1 MAEGRPLE
9 LSQSHDSVTYGGIKG
24 DVTLYANDTYQPII
38 MFKIPRQVAW
48 SIIKNPKVRMKLYDK
63 ATGDELP
70 ANVKLGLSVRKPNQE
85 LFQEIFTPK
94 TYSTYRNLDIAEQLN
109 KDFDGSVR
117 FNLYRAGTFVEE
129 SYLAVMAKVYTD
141 VTIDWSKSELYIGE
155 SAKQDLK
162 EVDL

>member
-9 LSQSHDSVTYGGIKG
+9 LSNEHESVVYGGSKG
-24 DVTLYANDTYQPII
+24 NVTLYANDTYQPII
-38 MFKIPRQVAW
+38 LFKVPRQVAW
-48 SIIKNPKVRMKLYDK
+48 AMIKNPKVRMKLYDDNG
-63 ATGDELP
+63 TELP
-70 ANVKLGLSVRKPNQE
+70 NNVKLGLTVRKPQQE

-94 TYSTYRNLDIAEQLN
+94 NYSTYRALDISEQIN

-117 FNLYRAGTFVEE
+117 FNLTRAGSFPEE
-129 SYLAVMAKVYTD
+129 SYIGILAKVKTN

-155 SAKQDLK
+155 ASKPDLL